1 MKGLAHR
8 ILFTREAKKN
18 IDKLDPTVRKI
29 VRNVIE
35 SLAGEPEKGKPLSQ
49 NLSGLRS
56 LRTSDYRIIYRLRSG
71 ELLILV
77 IAIGHRRDV
86 YKRLAELLSLA
97 GKTK

>member
-1 MKGLAHR
+1 MKGLTHR
-8 ILFTREAKKN
+8 ILYTREAKKN
-18 IDKLDPTVRKI
+18 LEKLDPSVRRL
-29 VRNVIE
+29 VRMAIE
-35 SLAGEPEKGKPLSQ
+35 SLAVEPEKGKPLSH

-56 LRTSDYRIIYRLRSG
+56 LRASDYRIIYRLRSG

-97 GKTK
+97 IKHE